1 MDRKL
6 TYKRLWKTKN
16 KNMLRAQTYDQ
27 CNARGY
33 VFACILAMFHP
44 IPDGQ
49 LEIHSVSVE
58 HSLQPQHGVM

>member
-1 MDRKL
+1 
-6 TYKRLWKTKN
+6 
-16 KNMLRAQTYDQ
+16 MLRAQTYDQ

-33 VFACILAMFHP
+33 VFACILAMSHP

-49 LEIHSVSVE
+49 LEIHFVSFE

>member
-6 TYKRLWKTKN
+6 FYKRLWKTKN

-33 VFACILAMFHP
+33 VFACILAMSHP
-44 IPDGQ
+44 IPDVQ
-49 LEIHSVSVE
+49 LEIHFAGFE
-58 HSLQPQHGVM
+58 RSLQRPHVVM